1 MELYG
6 GTVKEQDVTA
16 VNKEQRICIPAELV
30 ETRKMQLES
39 HMMILE
45 IIRKLYGD
53 DIKPEEA
60 PEYNNIAGM
69 AATNRLV
76 ADWNMRLLKS
86 LDERLSP

>member
-1 MELYG
+1 MEMYG
-6 GTVKEQDVTA
+6 GPVKEQDVTA

-39 HMMILE
+39 HMVILE

-69 AATNRLV
+69 AAANRLV

-86 LDERLSP
+86 LNERLSP